1 MILKSWKNHL
11 KVFSRVAFVN
21 CVTCSISISFCLTG
35 FCLPWQISLLNTA
48 KRASPPTP
56 YCSYNVTVWP
66 IFGNKIFKSHI
77 IFKCT
82 FKCNYNATTYNL
94 NDGRLEKTMAKT
106 KENCNSCLP
115 ELTKT
120 TKTTLLHSGQSRA
133 FVRKISF
140 KQWRQKL

>member
-48 KRASPPTP
+48 IRSSPPTP

-94 NDGRLEKTMAKT
+94 NDGRLEKNHGKNQGKLQFLSTWAYQNHK
-106 KENCNSCLP
+106 NNS
-115 ELTKT
+115 
-120 TKTTLLHSGQSRA
+120 SA
-133 FVRKISF
+133 FRTE
-140 KQWRQKL
+140 